1 MRRQRLPQAP
11 LQDLVLNHIAQLW
24 QLELCG
30 VKGDMRALPL
40 PGLQT
45 TVCVDAHRPH
55 GIPDVKAFQ
64 QADRGRADCRDPHIR
79 GGCRIESRRRRFL
92 KHRHGK
98 SLLRQPQRQGAADH
112 AAAHDGDIC
121 CVNCHGYYP

>member
-24 QLELCG
+24 ELELCG
-30 VKGDMRALPL
+30 VKGDVRALPL

-45 TVCVDAHRPH
+45 TVSVDAHRPH

-64 QADRGRADCRDPHIR
+64 QADRGRADRRDPHIR
-79 GGCRIESRRRRFL
+79 GGCRIESRGRRFL

-98 SLLRQPQRQGAADH
+98 SLLRQP
-112 AAAHDGDIC
+112 
-121 CVNCHGYYP
+121 